1 MKGIVLL
8 PKGKISPEQLAQA
21 IAYGALTIGIETD
34 FDGCM
39 KLVQELT
46 EKHSIYLLNS
56 MNSVRIEGQ
65 KAIGIETLHQLG
77 WKVPDW
83 FVIPVGN
90 AGNIS
95 ALGKGL
101 RELYALGII
110 DKLPRLAGVQTI
122 GASPMYESYKNGFAN
137 LIPQKAKPTKASA
150 IQIGDPVSFK
160 KAVRELQHFN
170 GVVEAVSEI
179 ELMDWKARIDS
190 LGISIC
196 PNSSVAV
203 SGAMKLLDS
212 GVINKQDNVVVILTA
227 HGNKFSNTAVKY
239 HSNDTNQFANQM
251 LTINP
256 TIDELERALEL

>member
-1 MKGIVLL
+1 V
-8 PKGKISPEQLAQA
+8 
-21 IAYGALTIGIETD
+21 GIESD

-39 KLVQELT
+39 KLVQKLT

-65 KAIGIETLHQLG
+65 KAIGIEALHQLD

-101 RELYALGII
+101 RELYELGII
-110 DKLPRLAGVQTI
+110 DKLPRLAGVQTK
-122 GASPMYESYKNGFAN
+122 GASPLYESYKNGFAD
-137 LIPQKAKPTKASA
+137 LIAQKAKPTQASA

-170 GVVEAVSEI
+170 GVVESVSER
-179 ELMDWKARIDS
+179 ELMDWKAQIDS

-196 PNSSVAV
+196 PNSSVAIA
-203 SGAMKLLDS
+203 GAMKLR
-212 GVINKQDNVVVILTA
+212 GNGIINKQDNVVVILTA
-227 HGNKFSNTAVKY
+227 HGSKFSNTAVKY
-239 HSNDTNQFANQM
+239 HNNNTNQFANQM
-251 LTINP
+251 LIIKP
-256 TIDELERALEL
+256 SIDELERTLEL